1 MHLWLIIWFWLISK
15 SNLMQMYFYFQYLIG
30 FTFKSCLLGYK
41 SYILLFKL
49 KKYIKSYQLDFDF
62 RITNCKIIRINWTRR
77 GNKCRII
84 VTYQIIVYCHYSII
98 YRVSM
103 IVAKN
108 DDIESK
114 RLIILKFLFLPDKRI
129 IVWINYVIS
138 DKIAAD

>member
-1 MHLWLIIWFWLISK
+1 
-15 SNLMQMYFYFQYLIG
+15 
-30 FTFKSCLLGYK
+30 
-41 SYILLFKL
+41 
-49 KKYIKSYQLDFDF
+49 
-62 RITNCKIIRINWTRR
+62 
-77 GNKCRII
+77 
-84 VTYQIIVYCHYSII
+84 
-98 YRVSM
+98 M